1 MVKKGLLLTLCHC
14 QRVPARSI
22 FSLNRHR
29 FLLYMKSV
37 KPMGGS
43 RYMNTLEN
51 IQNSMDLLSKSERK
65 VAEVILASPQTAIHS
80 SIATLAKMANVSEPT
95 VNRFAVV
102 WRPKVSLIL
111 NCIWRKVWRTVHPM

>member
-1 MVKKGLLLTLCHC
+1 
-14 QRVPARSI
+14 
-22 FSLNRHR
+22 
-29 FLLYMKSV
+29 
-37 KPMGGS
+37 MGGS

>member
-1 MVKKGLLLTLCHC
+1 
-14 QRVPARSI
+14 
-22 FSLNRHR
+22 
-29 FLLYMKSV
+29 MKSV

-95 VNRFAVV
+95 VNQFVD
-102 WRPKVSLIL
+102 
-111 NCIWRKVWRTVHPM
+111 